1 MRVMGILHN
10 GSTATGFAELKERQT
25 EAWQVQLDALKAAAA
40 ELIEWRHEARQWGVL
55 LEYPIPRRQKRVDA
69 VLLAGDIILCLE
81 FKTGEQVHQRSTA
94 RQVEDYALDLRDF
107 HAQSNGRVIVPIA
120 MTVRAKSVDLE
131 LDLTD
136 EDEVK
141 HVVQACGIDLQHKI
155 KQVVDRYSL
164 SIEQIDVQK
173 WNDSAYHPVPT
184 IIEAA
189 EALYAG
195 HDVREIARSHAGAEN
210 LGKTSNRLIEL
221 AKAAQETGAKAI
233 CFVTGVPGAGKTLAG
248 LNVAH
253 NPEIRVRTNGM
264 GVFLSG
270 NGPLVKIV
278 SAAIARDSK
287 RRLRRDD
294 AKRTVSTFIQN
305 VHTFIKDSLNRT
317 EPPVDHLII
326 FDEAQRAWDAVQ
338 CEKKINQSVSEPQ
351 LILSIMGRH
360 KDWAMIIALVGNGQ
374 EINTGEAGLAEW
386 GRAIMESK
394 EKWQVY
400 AAPSM
405 FGGDRADG
413 MQQLFNDGIPNDVEL
428 NSEPSLHLNVSLR
441 SYKAEAVSRWV
452 DAVIEGDSDSAKEII
467 RECEGFPLV
476 LTRHKQKAMEW
487 LRANTRGNRRCGLLA
502 SSGALRLRAE
512 GIELS
517 SGFRRGD
524 KDLYV
529 NWFLN
534 DLDDIR
540 ASNQL
545 EVAATEYECQ
555 GLEVDLSCL
564 CWGGDL
570 TRDTSDG
577 WSTRKF
583 SGNKWKSVND
593 RRNRRYL
600 LNSYR
605 VLMTRAREGMVIW
618 VPQGL
623 SDDNTRCP
631 GGYDRTAAYLLA
643 CGIRQLD

>member
-10 GSTATGFAELKERQT
+10 GSTATGFAELKEKQT

-40 ELIEWRHEARQWGVL
+40 DLIEWKHEARQWGVL

-120 MTVRAKSVDLE
+120 MTVRAKPVDLE

-141 HVVQACGIDLQHKI
+141 HVVQACGFDLQHKI

-441 SYKAEAVSRWV
+441 SYKGSP
-452 DAVIEGDSDSAKEII
+452 K
-467 RECEGFPLV
+467 
-476 LTRHKQKAMEW
+476 
-487 LRANTRGNRRCGLLA
+487 NR
-502 SSGALRLRAE
+502 
-512 GIELS
+512 
-517 SGFRRGD
+517 
-524 KDLYV
+524 
-529 NWFLN
+529 
-534 DLDDIR
+534 
-540 ASNQL
+540 
-545 EVAATEYECQ
+545 
-555 GLEVDLSCL
+555 
-564 CWGGDL
+564 
-570 TRDTSDG
+570 
-577 WSTRKF
+577 
-583 SGNKWKSVND
+583 
-593 RRNRRYL
+593 
-600 LNSYR
+600 
-605 VLMTRAREGMVIW
+605 
-618 VPQGL
+618 
-623 SDDNTRCP
+623 
-631 GGYDRTAAYLLA
+631 
-643 CGIRQLD
+643 